1 MAVKTLAT
9 IWEIDDELWSL
20 IEPRLREAYP
30 PKSTGRP
37 QTDLR
42 KCLNGIIYRM
52 RSGCQWNFLPKRFGD
67 DSTIHR
73 WFQIW
78 TNDGMF
84 ERLWALLIE
93 HCEELCGV
101 EWKWQAADAMLGKAR
116 FGGSTSAAT
125 RRIAGKTERRK
136 VCSST
141 AKADRWPR

>member
-1 MAVKTLAT
+1 MAAKTLAT
-9 IWEIDDELWSL
+9 IWEVNDELWAL
-20 IEPRLREAYP
+20 IEPLLREAYP

-37 QTDLR
+37 QADLR
-42 KCLNGIIYRM
+42 KCLDGIIYWM

-93 HCEELCGV
+93 H
-101 EWKWQAADAMLGKAR
+101 WQAADAMLGKAR
-116 FGGSTSAAT
+116 FGGSTSGGI
-125 RRIAGKTERRK
+125 RRIAGKTARRK
-136 VCSST
+136 ASSST
-141 AKADRWPR
+141 AKAGRWPR

>member
-1 MAVKTLAT
+1 MAAKTLAT

-20 IEPRLREAYP
+20 VEPLLREAYP

-37 QTDLR
+37 QADLR
-42 KCLNGIIYRM
+42 KCLDGIIYRM
-52 RSGCQWNFLPKRFGD
+52 RTGCQWNFIPQRFGD

-73 WFQIW
+73 WFQMW

-84 ERLWALLIE
+84 EQLWALLIE
-93 HCEELCGV
+93 HCDELNGV

-125 RRIAGKTERRK
+125 RRIAGKTARRK
-136 VCSST
+136 VSSWK
-141 AKADRWPR
+141 AKAGRWPR